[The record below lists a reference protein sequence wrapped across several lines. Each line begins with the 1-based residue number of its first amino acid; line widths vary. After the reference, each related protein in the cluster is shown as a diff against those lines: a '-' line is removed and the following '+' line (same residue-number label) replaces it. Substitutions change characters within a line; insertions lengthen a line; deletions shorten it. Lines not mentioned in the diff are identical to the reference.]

1 MKKITYSFL
10 SLLMLLLAMPA
21 SMLARTTVTF
31 DFAAN
36 PWGLPLSSSASGEAD
51 KGAITSPILQDGVT
65 LTTTDGTNK
74 TKMWVTNSAI
84 DLRVYKNGGSF
95 TFTAPEGKVIEK
107 IEFTA
112 TDFKSTP
119 EVGTCTSKTWVQPKE
134 QVNAVKFTATGT
146 NKISKAILTIA
157 DPGEGAEVVVLP
169 EIADFASLKAAEQDK
184 AVKLTVTNGK
194 VVYAGSKDLIVEDA
208 TGAIDF
214 YNWGLT
220 ATAGQVIN
228 GTVEAKYSE
237 FMGMPQA
244 AKTANTDIAALT
256 ITDGDAVAPVA
267 MEFAEAMK
275 AASYLKYVTLA
286 DFAIEEADG
295 KTYLVNGENKIQLYD
310 KFKVGYTLP
319 EAIKSISGIII
330 PFVANGSTDVIV
342 EIAPTSAEDIEDI
355 VAKPVLPEGDVT
367 AKYLVNPGFE
377 DCEAATGKVATAGS
391 AQGTDYEKVGWKLVS
406 SAAWSNSAAFA
417 YGSDASLNDAA
428 VPATDNAG
436 NTGKALGFTVG
447 WGGTNSYQSAA
458 EVVLPAGYYTLKAH
472 AYNGGAATQFASKL
486 GFATA
491 DKAYT
496 STKNSFALNEWVED
510 VVEFTLE
517 SETAG
522 HFTIGGAAVSGG
534 SGANGKVFFDN
545 ITLERQDFLSAASN
559 NLAKEIA
566 TAKEIANAGLAPTAD
581 LLAAI
586 ATAETAATKT
596 DYKEILAAI
605 EPLKA
610 AVAAYNDVNVHFVA
624 FADAKAKYATLN
636 TQYASEEKIA
646 AVNAIA
652 EKTPATADEADA
664 LKADYIKAVRSIVE
678 SNALAEGV
686 EGATNYTESIKNA
699 NAEALDGWTTALGE
713 INKGAIKVL
722 NNEPFTDA
730 EGNSTH
736 SYFDGGSWGDKAWD
750 VTFSQD
756 VTLPKGK
763 YLLTAT
769 SRASADLTSFA
780 LFAGEARAEMKHV
793 GASGELFDRGWNDCS
808 VEFEVAEDD
817 ATVNLGV
824 QGVAD
829 KQYQWMSFTRFR
841 LVKVG
846 EVAPSILEI
855 NNLADLRKI
864 KVEDEWAEVPVKLN
878 LHDAK
883 ITALHKSSDY
893 GMEMI
898 DFAIL
903 EDATGAI
910 AISALLNE
918 ATATGLLKDNFTV
931 GAVLNGSLY
940 ALYSWPNSLSV
951 LEGMTEKSDYTVT
964 PSTLEVPEAKL
975 GDILKYENDL
985 RVFELKDVT
994 IKNVG
999 NEEYPEYNL
1008 YQDGRAVM
1016 LSDAL
1021 QVFPMG
1027 QAVPEKLESVTG
1039 ILYGLAEELGQEV
1052 TDYMFVPTSYKSTPV
1067 VENIA
1072 GLSKIEGGEMEDPS
1086 VKLMLKNAKITYVQK
1101 MDEGID
1107 PRAAVSYAI
1116 LEDETGAVEISNII
1130 TKANANSW
1138 FTGELKEGVELNGYI
1153 NVNYSAWSTALVA
1166 NDETSKSELT
1176 ITPTT
1181 ITPTEAKI
1189 ADLQKAENHLRLFE
1203 LKDVDFAVE
1212 DGAPVIKQDDASII
1226 LADQFSVLPED
1237 MPETAK
1243 FESIEGVVFLDFES
1257 YVFCPI
1263 SYTLAEA
1270 KPIEVNSIAD
1280 LNKLGEEN
1288 EGATIKLKLTDAQI
1302 TVADAYMNSA
1312 IIEDKT
1318 GAFNA
1323 QYFFAE
1329 AVGMEMLKDEFKQG
1343 VVLNGYLYATYSYG
1357 SIEVCDLTAE
1367 SNITTTE
1374 APVVP
1379 AEADFAEV
1387 LKAENN
1393 FRLYEFKNITVNK
1406 NEADKFQLVK
1416 GDAKAEIADRTGSL
1430 EESMMATVESVV
1442 GYFRVKG
1449 DEAEFTLLSYKT
1461 ATPDGISALEIAAK
1475 NAAVYNMNGA
1485 KVRNAGESVKGLAKG
1500 IYVVGGKKIVVK

>member
-1 MKKITYSFL
+1 
-10 SLLMLLLAMPA
+10 MPA
-21 SMLARTTVTF
+21 GLLARTTVTF

-36 PWGLPLSSSASGEAD
+36 PWKLPLSEGSD
-51 KGAITSPILQDGVT
+51 KAGVVTKPITQDGVV
-65 LTTTDGTNK
+65 LTATDGSTPTQMFSGNF
-74 TKMWVTNSAI
+74 
-84 DLRVYKNGGSF
+84 RVYADGTI
-95 TFTAPEGKVIEK
+95 TFTAPEGKVVEK
-107 IEFTA
+107 IEFTGSPINLD
-112 TDFKSTP
+112 TK
-119 EVGTCTSKTWVQPKE
+119 VGTYNTTSRIWTQPTP
-134 QVNAVKFTATGT
+134 QVNAVTFSASGKAT
-146 NKISKAILTIA
+146 KISKAVLTIA
-157 DPGEGAEVVVLP
+157 DPGEEAEVVVLP
-169 EIADFASLKAAEQDK
+169 EIADFASLKAAEKDK

-214 YNWGLT
+214 YNWGIK

-228 GTVEAKYSE
+228 GTIEAKYSE

-244 AKTANTDIAALT
+244 AKTANTDVTALT

-275 AASYLKYVTLA
+275 AASYLKYVTLT
-286 DFAIEEADG
+286 DFTIEETGG
-295 KTYLVNGENKIQLYD
+295 KTYLVSGENKIQLYD

-355 VAKPVLPEGDVT
+355 VAKPALPEGDVT

-391 AQGTDYEKVGWKLVS
+391 AQGTDYEAVGWKLVS

-447 WGGTNSYQSAA
+447 WSGTNSYQSAA
-458 EVVLPAGYYTLKAH
+458 EVVLPVGYYTLKAH
-472 AYNGGAATQFASKL
+472 AYNGGTATQFASKL

-522 HFTIGGAAVSGG
+522 RFTIGGAAVSGG

-545 ITLERQDFLSAASN
+545 ITLERQDLFTAVNN
-559 NLAKEIA
+559 NLVKEIA
-566 TAKEIANAGLAPTAD
+566 AAKKIANAGLAPTAD

-586 ATAETAATKT
+586 ATAEAATTKT

-610 AVAAYNDVNVHFVA
+610 AVATYNDVNAHFVA
-624 FADAKAKYATLN
+624 FADAKAKYATID
-636 TQYASEEKIA
+636 TKYATEAKIA

-652 EKTPATADEADA
+652 AKTPATADEADA
-664 LKADYIKAVRSIVE
+664 LLADYIKAVRVLAE

-686 EGATNYTESIKNA
+686 EGATNYTESIKNV

-713 INKGAIKVL
+713 INKGKIEIK
-722 NNEPFTDA
+722 NGEPFTDA
-730 EGNSTH
+730 EANSTH
-736 SYFDGGSWGDKAWD
+736 TYFDGGSWGDKAWD

-769 SRASADLTSFA
+769 SRASVDLASFT
-780 LFAGEARAEMKHV
+780 LFAGEARADMQHV
-793 GASGELFDRGWNDCS
+793 GNAGELFDRGWNDCS

-846 EVAPSILEI
+846 EVAPSVI
-855 NNLADLRKI
+855 
-864 KVEDEWAEVPVKLN
+864 EV
-878 LHDAK
+878 D
-883 ITALHKSSDY
+883 
-893 GMEMI
+893 
-898 DFAIL
+898 
-903 EDATGAI
+903 
-910 AISALLNE
+910 
-918 ATATGLLKDNFTV
+918 
-931 GAVLNGSLY
+931 
-940 ALYSWPNSLSV
+940 
-951 LEGMTEKSDYTVT
+951 
-964 PSTLEVPEAKL
+964 
-975 GDILKYENDL
+975 
-985 RVFELKDVT
+985 
-994 IKNVG
+994 
-999 NEEYPEYNL
+999 
-1008 YQDGRAVM
+1008 
-1016 LSDAL
+1016 
-1021 QVFPMG
+1021 
-1027 QAVPEKLESVTG
+1027 
-1039 ILYGLAEELGQEV
+1039 
-1052 TDYMFVPTSYKSTPV
+1052 
-1067 VENIA
+1067 NIA
-1072 GLSKIEGGEMEDPS
+1072 GLSKVEGGEMEDPS
-1086 VKLMLKNAKITYVQK
+1086 VKLMLKNAKITYVQNE
-1101 MDEGID
+1101 EGDVD
-1107 PRAAVSYAI
+1107 PEYSVKYAL
-1116 LEDETGAVEISNII
+1116 LEDESGAVEISDLVA
-1130 TKANANSW
+1130 KAKLNNW
-1138 FTGELKEGVELNGYI
+1138 FEGELKEGVALNGYVLVDYSSFFPRLI
-1153 NVNYSAWSTALVA
+1153 VNAETA
-1166 NDETSKSELT
+1166 KSE
-1176 ITPTT
+1176 IT
-1181 ITPTEAKI
+1181 ITPTEITPTVVTI
-1189 ADLQKAENHLRLFE
+1189 ADVQKPENHLRMFE
-1203 LKDVDFAVE
+1203 LQNVELVKE
-1212 DGAPVIKQDDASII
+1212 DGSYAFKQDGNII
-1226 LADQFSVLPED
+1226 AAVDMFKNMLDEMPTNIESV
-1237 MPETAK
+1237 T
-1243 FESIEGVVFLDFES
+1243 GVLFLDLES
-1257 YVFCPI
+1257 YCFVPT
-1263 SYTLAEA
+1263 SYLDHPSPA
-1270 KPIEVNSIAD
+1270 PIEVNSIAE

-1302 TVADAYMNSA
+1302 TVADASMSSA

-1329 AVGMEMLKDEFKQG
+1329 AVGTEMLKDEFKQG
-1343 VVLNGYLYATYSYG
+1343 VVLNGYLYAKYSYG
-1357 SIEVCDLTAE
+1357 SIEVCENTAN
-1367 SNITTTE
+1367 SDITTTE
-1374 APVVP
+1374 APVV
-1379 AEADFAEV
+1379 ATEADFAEV

-1406 NEADKFQLVK
+1406 NVSDKFQLVK
-1416 GDAKAEIADRTGSL
+1416 GDAKAEIADRTHSL
-1430 EESMMATVESVV
+1430 DESMMANVESVV
-1442 GYFRVKG
+1442 GYFCIAG

-1461 ATPDGISALEIAAK
+1461 ATPDGISALEVAAK
-1475 NAAVYNMNGA
+1475 NAAVYNLNGA
-1485 KVRNAGESVKGLAKG
+1485 KVRNIGESVKGLAKG

>member
-1 MKKITYSFL
+1 
-10 SLLMLLLAMPA
+10 MPLGA
-21 SMLARTTVTF
+21 LARTTVTF
-31 DFAAN
+31 DFTAN
-36 PWGLPLSSSASGEAD
+36 PWNLPLSSSTSGEAD

-84 DLRVYKNGGSF
+84 DLRVYKSGGTF
-95 TFTAPEGKVIEK
+95 TFTAPANKVIEK
-107 IEFTA
+107 IEFAGTVAATA
-112 TDFKSTP
+112 DA
-119 EVGTCTSKTWVQPKE
+119 GTCEGSSKTWVWVQPKN
-134 QVNAVKFTATGT
+134 QVNAVKFTATAT
-146 NKISKAILTIA
+146 NKIEKAVLTIA
-157 DPGEGAEVVVLP
+157 DPGEEAEVVVLP
-169 EIADFASLKAAEQDK
+169 EIPDFASLKAAEQDK

-220 ATAGQVIN
+220 ATAGLVIN

-244 AKTANTDIAALT
+244 AKTANTDVAALT

-275 AASYLKYVTLA
+275 AASYLKYVTLT
-286 DFAIEEADG
+286 DFTIEEAGG
-295 KTYLVNGENKIQLYD
+295 KTYLVSGENKIQLYD

-391 AQGTDYEKVGWKLVS
+391 AQGTDYEAVGWKLVS

-436 NTGKALGFTVG
+436 NTGKALGITVG

-472 AYNGGAATQFASKL
+472 AYNGGTATQFTSKL

-522 HFTIGGAAVSGG
+522 HFTIGGTAVNSG
-534 SGANGKVFFDN
+534 SGSNGKVFFDN
-545 ITLERQDFLSAASN
+545 ITLERQDLLAAANN

-566 TAKEIANAGLAPTAD
+566 AAKEIANAGLASTAD

-586 ATAETAATKT
+586 ATAEAAATKT
-596 DYKEILAAI
+596 DYKEIFAAI

-610 AVAAYNDVNVHFVA
+610 AVAAYNDVNAHFVA
-624 FADAKAKYATLN
+624 FADAKAKYATLD
-636 TQYASEEKIA
+636 TKYATEAKIA

-652 EKTPATADEADA
+652 AKTPATADEADA
-664 LKADYIKAVRSIVE
+664 LKADYIKAVRVLAE

-699 NAEALDGWTTALGE
+699 NAEALEGWTTALGE
-713 INKGAIKVL
+713 INKGKIEIK
-722 NNEPFTDA
+722 NGEPFTDA
-730 EGNSTH
+730 EANSTH
-736 SYFDGGSWGDKAWD
+736 TYFDGGSWGDKAWD

-769 SRASADLTSFA
+769 SRASVDLASFT
-780 LFAGEARAEMKHV
+780 LFAGEARADMLHV
-793 GASGELFDRGWNDCS
+793 GNAGELFDRGWNDCS
-808 VEFEVAEDD
+808 VEFEVTEDD
-817 ATVNLGV
+817 AKVNLGV

-846 EVAPSILEI
+846 EVAPSVI
-855 NNLADLRKI
+855 
-864 KVEDEWAEVPVKLN
+864 EV
-878 LHDAK
+878 D
-883 ITALHKSSDY
+883 
-893 GMEMI
+893 
-898 DFAIL
+898 
-903 EDATGAI
+903 
-910 AISALLNE
+910 
-918 ATATGLLKDNFTV
+918 
-931 GAVLNGSLY
+931 
-940 ALYSWPNSLSV
+940 
-951 LEGMTEKSDYTVT
+951 
-964 PSTLEVPEAKL
+964 
-975 GDILKYENDL
+975 
-985 RVFELKDVT
+985 
-994 IKNVG
+994 
-999 NEEYPEYNL
+999 
-1008 YQDGRAVM
+1008 
-1016 LSDAL
+1016 
-1021 QVFPMG
+1021 
-1027 QAVPEKLESVTG
+1027 
-1039 ILYGLAEELGQEV
+1039 
-1052 TDYMFVPTSYKSTPV
+1052 
-1067 VENIA
+1067 NIA
-1072 GLSKIEGGEMEDPS
+1072 GLSKVEGGEMEDPS
-1086 VKLMLKNAKITYVQK
+1086 IKLMLKNAKITYVGK
-1101 MDEGID
+1101 EEGGID
-1107 PRAAVSYAI
+1107 PRSSVSFAF

-1130 TKANANSW
+1130 NTAEAKNL
-1138 FTGELKEGVELNGYI
+1138 FEGGLKEGVELNGYI
-1153 NVNYSAWSTALVA
+1153 NVNYNSMAFALVA
-1166 NDETSKSELT
+1166 NDETPNSEFT

-1181 ITPTEAKI
+1181 VVPTPATI
-1189 ADLQKAENHLRLFE
+1189 ADVQKTENNMRYYE
-1203 LKDVDFAVE
+1203 LKDVDFAIVDE
-1212 DGAPVIKQDDASII
+1212 APVFKQGEASIPVVD
-1226 LADQFSVLPED
+1226 LFEVLPEE
-1237 MPETAK
+1237 MPEK
-1243 FESIEGVVFLDFES
+1243 FESVNGILFLDFES
-1257 YVFCPI
+1257 FSFIPV
-1263 SYTLAEA
+1263 SYTAAEA
-1270 KPIEVNSIAD
+1270 KPIEVNSIAE

-1302 TVADAYMNSA
+1302 TVADASMSSA

-1343 VVLNGYLYATYSYG
+1343 AVLNGYLYATCSCG

-1367 SNITTTE
+1367 SEIAVTE

-1379 AEADFAEV
+1379 TEADFAEV

-1393 FRLYEFKNITVNK
+1393 YRLYEFKGITVNK
-1406 NEADKFQLVK
+1406 NKDDHFQLVK
-1416 GDAKAEIADRTGSL
+1416 GDAKAEIADRTRSL

-1442 GYFRVKG
+1442 GYFRVVG
-1449 DEAEFTLLSYKT
+1449 DEAEFTLISYKT
-1461 ATPDGISALEIAAK
+1461 ATPNGISALEVAAK
-1475 NAAVYNMNGA
+1475 NAAVYNLNGA
-1485 KVRNAGESVKGLAKG
+1485 KVRNIGESVKGLAKG

>member
-1 MKKITYSFL
+1 MKKFTYSFL
-10 SLLMLLLAMPA
+10 SILMLLLAMPA
-21 SMLARTTVTF
+21 GLLARTTVTF

-36 PWGLPLSSSASGEAD
+36 PWKLPLSEGSD
-51 KGAITSPILQDGVT
+51 KAGVVTKPITQDGVV
-65 LTTTDGTNK
+65 LTATDGSTPTQMFSGNF
-74 TKMWVTNSAI
+74 
-84 DLRVYKNGGSF
+84 RVYADGTI
-95 TFTAPEGKVIEK
+95 TFTAPEGKVVEK
-107 IEFTA
+107 IEFTGSPINLD
-112 TDFKSTP
+112 TK
-119 EVGTCTSKTWVQPKE
+119 VGTYNTTSKIWTQPTP
-134 QVNAVKFTATGT
+134 QVNAVTFSASGKAT
-146 NKISKAILTIA
+146 KISKAVLTIA
-157 DPGEGAEVVVLP
+157 DPGEEAEVVVLP
-169 EIADFASLKAAEQDK
+169 EITDFASLKASEQDK

-220 ATAGQVIN
+220 ATVGQVIN

-275 AASYLKYVTLA
+275 AASYLKYVTLT
-286 DFAIEEADG
+286 DFTIEETGG
-295 KTYLVNGENKIQLYD
+295 KTYLVSGENKIQLYD

-330 PFVANGSTDVIV
+330 PFVVKGSTDVIV

-377 DCEAATGKVATAGS
+377 DCEAATGKVATADK
-391 AQGTDYEKVGWKLVS
+391 AQGTDYEAVGWKLAS
-406 SAAWSNSAAFA
+406 SSKWSNSAAFA

-458 EVVLPAGYYTLKAH
+458 EVVLPAGYYIMKAH
-472 AYNGGAATQFASKL
+472 AYNGGTATQFASRL
-486 GFATA
+486 GFTTA
-491 DKAYT
+491 DKAYR

-545 ITLERQDFLSAASN
+545 ITLERQDLFTAVNN

-566 TAKEIANAGLAPTAD
+566 AAKEIANAGLAPTAD

-586 ATAETAATKT
+586 ATAEAATTKT

-610 AVAAYNDVNVHFVA
+610 AVATYNDVNAHFVA
-624 FADAKAKYATLN
+624 FADAKAKYATID
-636 TQYASEEKIA
+636 TKYASDEKIA

-664 LKADYIKAVRSIVE
+664 LKADYIKAVRSLVE

-699 NAEALDGWTTALGE
+699 NAEALDGWTIALGE

-736 SYFDGGSWGDKAWD
+736 SYFDGGSWNDNAWD

-769 SRASADLTSFA
+769 SRASVDITSFA
-780 LFAGEARAEMKHV
+780 LFAGEARAEMMHV
-793 GASGELFDRGWNDCS
+793 GASGELFDRGWNDNS
-808 VEFEVAEDD
+808 VEFEVTEDD
-817 ATVNLGV
+817 AVVNLGV
-824 QGVAD
+824 QGVTD
-829 KQYQWMSFTRFR
+829 KQHQWMSFTRFR
-841 LVKVG
+841 LVKIG
-846 EVAPSILEI
+846 EVTPAAPEI
-855 NNLADLRKI
+855 
-864 KVEDEWAEVPVKLN
+864 
-878 LHDAK
+878 
-883 ITALHKSSDY
+883 
-893 GMEMI
+893 
-898 DFAIL
+898 
-903 EDATGAI
+903 
-910 AISALLNE
+910 
-918 ATATGLLKDNFTV
+918 
-931 GAVLNGSLY
+931 
-940 ALYSWPNSLSV
+940 
-951 LEGMTEKSDYTVT
+951 
-964 PSTLEVPEAKL
+964 
-975 GDILKYENDL
+975 
-985 RVFELKDVT
+985 
-994 IKNVG
+994 
-999 NEEYPEYNL
+999 
-1008 YQDGRAVM
+1008 
-1016 LSDAL
+1016 
-1021 QVFPMG
+1021 
-1027 QAVPEKLESVTG
+1027 
-1039 ILYGLAEELGQEV
+1039 
-1052 TDYMFVPTSYKSTPV
+1052 PV

-1072 GLSKIEGGEMEDPS
+1072 ALSKIEGGEMENPS
-1086 VKLMLKNAKITYVQK
+1086 VKLMLKNAKITYVQNT
-1101 MDEGID
+1101 EGD
-1107 PRAAVSYAI
+1107 VNPEYSVMYAL
-1116 LEDETGAVEISNII
+1116 LEDETGAVEISDLVA
-1130 TKANANSW
+1130 KAKLNNW
-1138 FTGELKEGVELNGYI
+1138 FNGELKEGVALNGYVI
-1153 NVNYSAWSTALVA
+1153 VDYSSFFPRLVVNAETA
-1166 NDETSKSELT
+1166 KSEV
-1176 ITPTT
+1176 T
-1181 ITPTEAKI
+1181 ITPTEITPTVVTI
-1189 ADLQKAENHLRLFE
+1189 ADAQKPENHLRMFE
-1203 LKDVDFAVE
+1203 LQNVE
-1212 DGAPVIKQDDASII
+1212 LVKEGEEYAFKQDGNII
-1226 LADQFSVLPED
+1226 AAVDMFKNMLDEMPTNIESV
-1237 MPETAK
+1237 T
-1243 FESIEGVVFLDFES
+1243 GVLFLDMETYCF
-1257 YVFCPI
+1257 VPI
-1263 SYTLAEA
+1263 SYEA
-1270 KPIEVNSIAD
+1270 APAAPIEVNSIAE
-1280 LNKLGEEN
+1280 LNKLGKEN
-1288 EGATIKLKLTDAQI
+1288 EGATIKLKLTNAQI
-1302 TVADAYMNSA
+1302 TVADASMSSA
-1312 IIEDKT
+1312 IIEDET

-1329 AVGMEMLKDEFKQG
+1329 AMGMEILTGDFKQG
-1343 VVLNGYLYATYSYG
+1343 SVLNGDLYCLFSYPG
-1357 SIEVCDLTAE
+1357 TIEVSEENTAK
-1367 SNITTTE
+1367 SQITITE

-1379 AEADFAEV
+1379 TEADFAEV

-1393 FRLYEFKNITVNK
+1393 YRLYEFKGITVNK
-1406 NEADKFQLVK
+1406 NEGDHFQLVK
-1416 GDAKAEIADRTGSL
+1416 GDAKAEIADRTRSL

-1449 DEAEFTLLSYKT
+1449 DEAEFTLISYKT
-1461 ATPDGISALEIAAK
+1461 ATPDGISSIEVAAK
-1475 NAAVYNMNGA
+1475 NAAVYNLNGA
-1485 KVRNAGESVKGLAKG
+1485 KVLGAGESVNGLAKG

>member
-1 MKKITYSFL
+1 MKKFTYSFL
-10 SLLMLLLAMPA
+10 SILMLLLAMPLGA
-21 SMLARTTVTF
+21 LARTTVTF
-31 DFAAN
+31 DFTAN
-36 PWGLPLSSSASGEAD
+36 PWNLPLSSSKTGEVD

-65 LTTTDGTNK
+65 LTTTDGSNK

-84 DLRVYKNGGSF
+84 DLRVYKSGGTF
-95 TFTAPEGKVIEK
+95 TFTAPANKVIEK
-107 IEFTA
+107 IEFAGTVAATA
-112 TDFKSTP
+112 DA
-119 EVGTCTSKTWVQPKE
+119 GTCEGSSKTWVWVQPKN
-134 QVNAVKFTATGT
+134 QVNAVKFTATAT
-146 NKISKAILTIA
+146 NKIEKAVLTIA
-157 DPGEGAEVVVLP
+157 DPGEEAEVVVLP
-169 EIADFASLKAAEQDK
+169 EITDFASLKAAEKDK

-214 YNWGLT
+214 YNWGIK

-228 GTVEAKYSE
+228 GTIEAKYSE

-244 AKTANTDIAALT
+244 AKTANTDVTALT

-275 AASYLKYVTLA
+275 AASYLKYVTLT
-286 DFAIEEADG
+286 DFTIEETGG
-295 KTYLVNGENKIQLYD
+295 KTYLVSGENKIQLYD

-355 VAKPVLPEGDVT
+355 VAKPALPEGDVT

-391 AQGTDYEKVGWKLVS
+391 AQGTDYEAVGWKLVS

-447 WGGTNSYQSAA
+447 WSGTNSYQSAA
-458 EVVLPAGYYTLKAH
+458 EVVLPVGYYTLKAH
-472 AYNGGAATQFASKL
+472 AYNGGTATQFASKL

-522 HFTIGGAAVSGG
+522 RFTIGGAAVSGG

-545 ITLERQDFLSAASN
+545 ITLERQDLFTAVNN

-566 TAKEIANAGLAPTAD
+566 AAKEIANAGLAPTAD

-586 ATAETAATKT
+586 ATAEAATTKT

-610 AVAAYNDVNVHFVA
+610 AVATYNDVNAHFVA
-624 FADAKAKYATLN
+624 FADAKAKYATID
-636 TQYASEEKIA
+636 TKYASDEKIA

-664 LKADYIKAVRSIVE
+664 LKADYIKAVRSLVE

-686 EGATNYTESIKNA
+686 EGATNYTESIKSA
-699 NAEALDGWTTALGE
+699 NAEALDGWTIALGE
-713 INKGAIKVL
+713 INKGAINIKTA
-722 NNEPFTDA
+722 EPFIDA

-736 SYFDGGSWGDKAWD
+736 SYFDGGSWGDNAWD

-769 SRASADLTSFA
+769 SRASVDITSFA

-793 GASGELFDRGWNDCS
+793 GASGELFDRGWNDNS
-808 VEFEVAEDD
+808 VEFEVTEDD
-817 ATVNLGV
+817 AVVNLGV
-824 QGVAD
+824 QGVTD
-829 KQYQWMSFTRFR
+829 KQHQWMSFTRFR

-846 EVAPSILEI
+846 EVAPVYTEVNSIAE
-855 NNLADLRKI
+855 LRAI
-864 KVEDEWAEVPVKLN
+864 KVTSEWDEVPVKLN

-910 AISALLNE
+910 DISSLMME
-918 ATATGLLKDNFTV
+918 ATAEGLLEGDFAE
-931 GAVLNGSLY
+931 GSVLNGTLY
-940 ALYSWPNSLSV
+940 ATYNWPNTLWAS
-951 LEGMTEKSDYTVT
+951 EDTEKSQITLTTSTVVPT
-964 PSTLEVPEAKL
+964 EATLAEVIKP
-975 GDILKYENDL
+975 ENDL
-985 RVFELKDVT
+985 RLFKLQDVT

-999 NEEYPEYNL
+999 TEEAPDFDICQGEASIEL
-1008 YQDGRAVM
+1008 RDAFAKWKSDGSNM
-1016 LSDAL
+1016 
-1021 QVFPMG
+1021 
-1027 QAVPEKLESVTG
+1027 PEKLQSVTG
-1039 ILYGLAEELGQEV
+1039 ILYAGYESLDQE
-1052 TDYMFVPTSYKSTPV
+1052 TPNYFFTPLSY
-1067 VENIA
+1067 E
-1072 GLSKIEGGEMEDPS
+1072 
-1086 VKLMLKNAKITYVQK
+1086 
-1101 MDEGID
+1101 
-1107 PRAAVSYAI
+1107 AA
-1116 LEDETGAVEISNII
+1116 
-1130 TKANANSW
+1130 
-1138 FTGELKEGVELNGYI
+1138 
-1153 NVNYSAWSTALVA
+1153 SAA
-1166 NDETSKSELT
+1166 
-1176 ITPTT
+1176 
-1181 ITPTEAKI
+1181 
-1189 ADLQKAENHLRLFE
+1189 
-1203 LKDVDFAVE
+1203 
-1212 DGAPVIKQDDASII
+1212 
-1226 LADQFSVLPED
+1226 
-1237 MPETAK
+1237 
-1243 FESIEGVVFLDFES
+1243 
-1257 YVFCPI
+1257 
-1263 SYTLAEA
+1263 
-1270 KPIEVNSIAD
+1270 PIEVNSIAE

-1302 TVADAYMNSA
+1302 TVADASMSSA

-1329 AVGMEMLKDEFKQG
+1329 AVGTEMLKDEFKQG
-1343 VVLNGYLYATYSYG
+1343 VVLNGYLYAKYSYG
-1357 SIEVCDLTAE
+1357 SIEVCENTAN
-1367 SNITTTE
+1367 SDITTTE

-1379 AEADFAEV
+1379 TEADFAEV

-1393 FRLYEFKNITVNK
+1393 YRLYEFKGITVNK
-1406 NEADKFQLVK
+1406 NEDDKFQLVK
-1416 GDAKAEIADRTGSL
+1416 GDAKAEIADGTRSL

-1449 DEAEFTLLSYKT
+1449 DEAEFTLISYKT
-1461 ATPDGISALEIAAK
+1461 ATPDGISSIEVAAK
-1475 NAAVYNMNGA
+1475 NAAVYNLNGA
-1485 KVRNAGESVKGLAKG
+1485 KVLGAGESVKGLAKG

>member
-1 MKKITYSFL
+1 MKKFTYSFL
-10 SLLMLLLAMPA
+10 SILMLLLAMPA
-21 SMLARTTVTF
+21 GLLARTTVTF

-36 PWGLPLSSSASGEAD
+36 PWKLPLSEGSD
-51 KGAITSPILQDGVT
+51 KAGVVTKPITQDGVV
-65 LTTTDGTNK
+65 LTATDGSTPTQMFSGNF
-74 TKMWVTNSAI
+74 
-84 DLRVYKNGGSF
+84 RVYADGTI
-95 TFTAPEGKVIEK
+95 TFTAPEGKVVEK
-107 IEFTA
+107 IEFTGSPINLD
-112 TDFKSTP
+112 TK
-119 EVGTCTSKTWVQPKE
+119 VGTYNTTSRIWTQPTP
-134 QVNAVKFTATGT
+134 QVNAVTFSASGKAT
-146 NKISKAILTIA
+146 KISKAVLTIA
-157 DPGEGAEVVVLP
+157 DPGEEAEVVVLP

-214 YNWGLT
+214 YNWGIK

-228 GTVEAKYSE
+228 GTVEAKYAE
-237 FMGMPQA
+237 FFGMPQA

-256 ITDGDAVAPVA
+256 ITDGEAVAPVA

-275 AASYLKYVTLA
+275 ATSYLKYVTLT
-286 DFAIEEADG
+286 DFTIEETGG
-295 KTYLVNGENKIQLYD
+295 KTYLVSGENKIQLYD

-330 PFVANGSTDVIV
+330 PFVVKGSTDVIV

-377 DCEAATGKVATAGS
+377 DCEAATGKVATADK
-391 AQGTDYEKVGWKLVS
+391 AQGTDYEAVGWKLAS
-406 SAAWSNSAAFA
+406 SSKWSNSAAFA

-458 EVVLPAGYYTLKAH
+458 EVVLPAGYYIMKAH
-472 AYNGGAATQFASKL
+472 AYNGGTATQFASKL
-486 GFATA
+486 GFTTA

-517 SETAG
+517 SERAG

-545 ITLERQDFLSAASN
+545 ITLERQDLFTAASN

-566 TAKEIANAGLAPTAD
+566 AAKEIANAGLAPTAD

-586 ATAETAATKT
+586 ATAEAATTKT

-610 AVAAYNDVNVHFVA
+610 AVATYNDVNAHFVA
-624 FADAKAKYATLN
+624 FADAKAKYATID
-636 TQYASEEKIA
+636 TKYASDEKIA

-664 LKADYIKAVRSIVE
+664 LKADYIKAVRSLVE
-678 SNALAEGV
+678 SKALAEGV

-736 SYFDGGSWGDKAWD
+736 SYFDGGSWNDNAWD

-769 SRASADLTSFA
+769 SRASVDITSFA

-793 GASGELFDRGWNDCS
+793 GASGELFDRGWNDNS
-808 VEFEVAEDD
+808 VEFEVTEDD
-817 ATVNLGV
+817 AVVNLGV
-824 QGVAD
+824 QGVTD
-829 KQYQWMSFTRFR
+829 KQHQWMSFTRFR

-846 EVAPSILEI
+846 EVAPVAPEI
-855 NNLADLRKI
+855 
-864 KVEDEWAEVPVKLN
+864 
-878 LHDAK
+878 
-883 ITALHKSSDY
+883 
-893 GMEMI
+893 
-898 DFAIL
+898 
-903 EDATGAI
+903 
-910 AISALLNE
+910 
-918 ATATGLLKDNFTV
+918 
-931 GAVLNGSLY
+931 
-940 ALYSWPNSLSV
+940 
-951 LEGMTEKSDYTVT
+951 
-964 PSTLEVPEAKL
+964 
-975 GDILKYENDL
+975 
-985 RVFELKDVT
+985 
-994 IKNVG
+994 
-999 NEEYPEYNL
+999 
-1008 YQDGRAVM
+1008 
-1016 LSDAL
+1016 
-1021 QVFPMG
+1021 
-1027 QAVPEKLESVTG
+1027 
-1039 ILYGLAEELGQEV
+1039 
-1052 TDYMFVPTSYKSTPV
+1052 PV

-1072 GLSKIEGGEMEDPS
+1072 ALSKIEGGEMENPS
-1086 VKLMLKNAKITYVQK
+1086 VKLMLKNAKITYVQS

-1107 PRAAVSYAI
+1107 PRANVQFAF

-1130 TKANANSW
+1130 NTAAAKNL
-1138 FTGELKEGVELNGYI
+1138 FPGELKEGVELNGYI
-1153 NVNYSAWSTALVA
+1153 YVDYSSYSFALVA
-1166 NDETSKSELT
+1166 NAETANSKFT
-1176 ITPTT
+1176 NTPTT
-1181 ITPTEAKI
+1181 IVPTPATI
-1189 ADLQKAENHLRLFE
+1189 ADLQKPENNYRLFE
-1203 LKDVDFAVE
+1203 LKDVDVDFI
-1212 DGAPVIKQDDASII
+1212 DGAPVFKQNDDII
-1226 LADQFSVLPED
+1226 MTYDMLRTLPEEL
-1237 MPETAK
+1237 PTK
-1243 FESIEGVVFLDFES
+1243 FESLVGVVVCEMEQYTFE
-1257 YVFCPI
+1257 PI
-1263 SYTLAEA
+1263 SYTAAEV
-1270 KPIEVNSIAD
+1270 KPIEVNSIAE

-1302 TVADAYMNSA
+1302 TVADASMSSA

-1329 AVGMEMLKDEFKQG
+1329 AVGTEMLKDEFKQG
-1343 VVLNGYLYATYSYG
+1343 AVLNGYLYAKYSYG

-1367 SNITTTE
+1367 SAITTTE

-1379 AEADFAEV
+1379 TEADFAEV

-1406 NEADKFQLVK
+1406 NESDKFQLVK
-1416 GDAKAEIADRTGSL
+1416 GDAKAEIADGTHSL
-1430 EESMMATVESVV
+1430 DESMMANVESVV
-1442 GYFRVKG
+1442 GYFRIAG
-1449 DEAEFTLLSYKT
+1449 DDAEFTLLSYKT
-1461 ATPDGISALEIAAK
+1461 ATPDGISALEVAAK
-1475 NAAVYNMNGA
+1475 NAAVYNLNGA
-1485 KVRNAGESVKGLAKG
+1485 KVLGAGESVKGLAKG

>member
-31 DFAAN
+31 DFVAN
-36 PWGLPLSSSASGEAD
+36 PWNLPLSSSTSGEAD

-84 DLRVYKNGGSF
+84 DLRVYKSGGTF
-95 TFTAPEGKVIEK
+95 TFTAPTNKVIEK
-107 IEFTA
+107 IEFAGTVAATA
-112 TDFKSTP
+112 DA
-119 EVGTCTSKTWVQPKE
+119 GTCEGSSKTWVWVQPKN
-134 QVNAVKFTATGT
+134 QVNAVKFTATAT
-146 NKISKAILTIA
+146 NKIEKAVLTIA
-157 DPGEGAEVVVLP
+157 DPGEEAEVVVLP
-169 EIADFASLKAAEQDK
+169 EITDFASLKASEQDK

-256 ITDGDAVAPVA
+256 ITDGEAVAPVA

-275 AASYLKYVTLA
+275 AASYLKYVTLT
-286 DFAIEEADG
+286 DFTIEETGG
-295 KTYLVNGENKIQLYD
+295 KTYLVSGENKIQLYD

-330 PFVANGSTDVIV
+330 PFVVKGSTDVIV

-377 DCEAATGKVATAGS
+377 DCEAATGKVATADK
-391 AQGTDYEKVGWKLVS
+391 AQGTDYEAVGWKLAS
-406 SAAWSNSAAFA
+406 SSKWSNSAAFA

-447 WGGTNSYQSAA
+447 WSGTNSYQSAA
-458 EVVLPAGYYTLKAH
+458 EVVLPVGYYTLKAH
-472 AYNGGAATQFASKL
+472 AYNGGTATQFASKL

-545 ITLERQDFLSAASN
+545 ITLERQDLFTAVNN

-566 TAKEIANAGLAPTAD
+566 AAKEIANAGLAPTAD

-586 ATAETAATKT
+586 ATAEAATTKT

-610 AVAAYNDVNVHFVA
+610 AVAAYNDVNAHFVA
-624 FADAKAKYATLN
+624 FADAKAKYATID
-636 TQYASEEKIA
+636 TKYASDEKIA

-664 LKADYIKAVRSIVE
+664 LKADYIKAVRSLVE

-699 NAEALDGWTTALGE
+699 NAEALDGWTIALGE

-730 EGNSTH
+730 EANSTH
-736 SYFDGGSWGDKAWD
+736 SYFDGGSWGDNAWD

-769 SRASADLTSFA
+769 SRASVDITSFA

-793 GASGELFDRGWNDCS
+793 GASGELFDRGWNDNS
-808 VEFEVAEDD
+808 VEFEVTEDD
-817 ATVNLGV
+817 AVVNLGV
-824 QGVAD
+824 QGVTD
-829 KQYQWMSFTRFR
+829 KQHQWMSFTRFR

-846 EVAPSILEI
+846 EVAPAYTEVNSIAELRAI
-855 NNLADLRKI
+855 KFADEL
-864 KVEDEWAEVPVKLN
+864 DEVPVKLN

-893 GMEMI
+893 DMEMI

-910 AISALLNE
+910 DISSLMME
-918 ATATGLLKDNFTV
+918 ATAEGTLEGDFAE
-931 GAVLNGSLY
+931 GSVLNGTLY
-940 ALYSWPNSLSV
+940 ATLNWPNSLWAS
-951 LEGMTEKSDYTVT
+951 EDTEKSQITLT
-964 PSTLEVPEAKL
+964 PSTVVPTEATLAEVIKP
-975 GDILKYENDL
+975 ENDL
-985 RVFELKDVT
+985 RLFKLQDVT

-999 NEEYPEYNL
+999 TEEAPDFDICQGEASIEL
-1008 YQDGRAVM
+1008 RDAFAKWKSDG
-1016 LSDAL
+1016 SD
-1021 QVFPMG
+1021 M
-1027 QAVPEKLESVTG
+1027 PEKLQSVTG
-1039 ILYGLAEELGQEV
+1039 ILYAGYESLDQE
-1052 TDYMFVPTSYKSTPV
+1052 TPNYFFTPLSY
-1067 VENIA
+1067 E
-1072 GLSKIEGGEMEDPS
+1072 
-1086 VKLMLKNAKITYVQK
+1086 
-1101 MDEGID
+1101 
-1107 PRAAVSYAI
+1107 AA
-1116 LEDETGAVEISNII
+1116 
-1130 TKANANSW
+1130 
-1138 FTGELKEGVELNGYI
+1138 
-1153 NVNYSAWSTALVA
+1153 SAA
-1166 NDETSKSELT
+1166 
-1176 ITPTT
+1176 
-1181 ITPTEAKI
+1181 
-1189 ADLQKAENHLRLFE
+1189 
-1203 LKDVDFAVE
+1203 
-1212 DGAPVIKQDDASII
+1212 
-1226 LADQFSVLPED
+1226 
-1237 MPETAK
+1237 
-1243 FESIEGVVFLDFES
+1243 
-1257 YVFCPI
+1257 
-1263 SYTLAEA
+1263 
-1270 KPIEVNSIAD
+1270 PIEVNSIAE

-1302 TVADAYMNSA
+1302 TVADASMSSA

-1329 AVGMEMLKDEFKQG
+1329 AVGTEMLKDEFKQG
-1343 VVLNGYLYATYSYG
+1343 VVLNGYLYAKYSYG
-1357 SIEVCDLTAE
+1357 SIEVCENTAN
-1367 SNITTTE
+1367 SDITTTE

-1379 AEADFAEV
+1379 TEADFAEV

-1393 FRLYEFKNITVNK
+1393 YRLYEFKGITVNK
-1406 NEADKFQLVK
+1406 NEDDKFQLVK
-1416 GDAKAEIADRTGSL
+1416 GDAKAEIADRTHSL
-1430 EESMMATVESVV
+1430 DESMMANVESVV
-1442 GYFRVKG
+1442 GYFRIAG

-1461 ATPDGISALEIAAK
+1461 ATPDGISALEVAAK
-1475 NAAVYNMNGA
+1475 NAAVYNLNGA
-1485 KVRNAGESVKGLAKG
+1485 KVLGAGESVKGLAKG

>member
-1 MKKITYSFL
+1 
-10 SLLMLLLAMPA
+10 MLLLAMPLGA
-21 SMLARTTVTF
+21 LARTTVTF

-36 PWGLPLSSSASGEAD
+36 PWGLPTSSGTDAKNGI
-51 KGAITSPILQDGVT
+51 ITSPILQDGVT
-65 LTTTDGTNK
+65 LTTTDGGGSNQETKLWLKGK
-74 TKMWVTNSAI
+74 TIEFRA
-84 DLRVYKNGGSF
+84 YNGGSF

-107 IEFTA
+107 IEFT
-112 TDFKSTP
+112 TSDFNSTP
-119 EVGTCTSKTWVQPKE
+119 EVGTYSSTTWTQPKE
-134 QVNAVKFTATGT
+134 QVNAVKFKATGKT
-146 NKISKAILTIA
+146 FISKAILTIA
-157 DPGEGAEVVVLP
+157 DPGEAEEVVVLP
-169 EIADFASLKAAEQDK
+169 EVSDFASLKATEKGK

-194 VVYAGSKDLIVEDA
+194 VVYAGSRDLIVEDA

-228 GTVEAKYSE
+228 GVVEAKYSE

-275 AASYLKYVTLA
+275 AASYLKYVTLT
-286 DFAIEEADG
+286 DFTIEEAGG
-295 KTYLVNGENKIQLYD
+295 KTYLVSGENKIQLYD

-377 DCEAATGKVATAGS
+377 TCEAATGKVGTAGS
-391 AQGTDYEKVGWKLVS
+391 AQGTDYEAVGWKLVS

-436 NTGKALGFTVG
+436 NTGKALGITVG

-472 AYNGGAATQFASKL
+472 AYNGGTATQFASKL

-522 HFTIGGAAVSGG
+522 HFTIGGTAVNSG
-534 SGANGKVFFDN
+534 SGSNGKVFFDN
-545 ITLERQDFLSAASN
+545 ITLERQDLLAAANN

-566 TAKEIANAGLAPTAD
+566 AAKEIANAGLASTAD

-586 ATAETAATKT
+586 ATAEAAATKT
-596 DYKEILAAI
+596 DYKEIFAAI

-610 AVAAYNDVNVHFVA
+610 AVAAYNDVNAHFVA
-624 FADAKAKYATLN
+624 FADAKAKYATLD
-636 TQYASEEKIA
+636 TKYATEAKIA

-652 EKTPATADEADA
+652 AKTPATADEADA
-664 LKADYIKAVRSIVE
+664 LLADYIKAVRVLAE

-699 NAEALDGWTTALGE
+699 NAEALDGWTTSLGE
-713 INKGAIKVL
+713 INKGKIEIK
-722 NNEPFTDA
+722 NGEPFTDA
-730 EGNSTH
+730 EANSTH
-736 SYFDGGSWGDKAWD
+736 TYFDGGSWGDKAWD

-769 SRASADLTSFA
+769 SRASVDLASFT
-780 LFAGEARAEMKHV
+780 LFAGEARADMQHV
-793 GASGELFDRGWNDCS
+793 GNAGELFDRGWNDCS

-846 EVAPSILEI
+846 EVAPSVI
-855 NNLADLRKI
+855 
-864 KVEDEWAEVPVKLN
+864 EV
-878 LHDAK
+878 D
-883 ITALHKSSDY
+883 
-893 GMEMI
+893 
-898 DFAIL
+898 
-903 EDATGAI
+903 
-910 AISALLNE
+910 
-918 ATATGLLKDNFTV
+918 
-931 GAVLNGSLY
+931 
-940 ALYSWPNSLSV
+940 
-951 LEGMTEKSDYTVT
+951 
-964 PSTLEVPEAKL
+964 
-975 GDILKYENDL
+975 
-985 RVFELKDVT
+985 
-994 IKNVG
+994 
-999 NEEYPEYNL
+999 
-1008 YQDGRAVM
+1008 
-1016 LSDAL
+1016 
-1021 QVFPMG
+1021 
-1027 QAVPEKLESVTG
+1027 
-1039 ILYGLAEELGQEV
+1039 
-1052 TDYMFVPTSYKSTPV
+1052 
-1067 VENIA
+1067 NIA
-1072 GLSKIEGGEMEDPS
+1072 ALSQVEGGEMEDPS
-1086 VKLMLKNAKITYVQK
+1086 VKLMLKNAKITYVGK
-1101 MDEGID
+1101 EEGGID
-1107 PRAAVSYAI
+1107 PRSSVSFAF

-1130 TKANANSW
+1130 NTAEAKNL
-1138 FTGELKEGVELNGYI
+1138 FEGGLKEGVELNGYI
-1153 NVNYSAWSTALVA
+1153 NVNYNSMAFALVA
-1166 NDETSKSELT
+1166 NDETPNSEFT

-1181 ITPTEAKI
+1181 VVPTPATI
-1189 ADLQKAENHLRLFE
+1189 ADVQKTENNMRYYE
-1203 LKDVDFAVE
+1203 LKDVDFAIVDE
-1212 DGAPVIKQDDASII
+1212 VPVFKQGEASIPVVD
-1226 LADQFSVLPED
+1226 LFEVLPEE
-1237 MPETAK
+1237 MPEK
-1243 FESIEGVVFLDFES
+1243 FESVNGILFLDFES
-1257 YVFCPI
+1257 FSFIPV
-1263 SYTLAEA
+1263 SYTAAEA
-1270 KPIEVNSIAD
+1270 KPIEVNSIAE

-1288 EGATIKLKLTDAQI
+1288 KGATIKLKLTDAQI
-1302 TVADAYMNSA
+1302 TVADASMSSA

-1343 VVLNGYLYATYSYG
+1343 TVLNGYLYATYSYG
-1357 SIEVCDLTAE
+1357 SIEVCEQTAE
-1367 SNITTTE
+1367 SEIAVTE
-1374 APVVP
+1374 VPVV
-1379 AEADFAEV
+1379 ATEADFAEV

-1393 FRLYEFKNITVNK
+1393 YRLYEFKGITVNK
-1406 NEADKFQLVK
+1406 NKDDHFQLVK
-1416 GDAKAEIADRTGSL
+1416 GDAKAEIADRTHSL

-1442 GYFRVKG
+1442 GYFRVVG
-1449 DEAEFTLLSYKT
+1449 DEAEFTLISYKT
-1461 ATPDGISALEIAAK
+1461 ATPNGISALEVAAK
-1475 NAAVYNMNGA
+1475 NAAVYNLNGA
-1485 KVRNAGESVKGLAKG
+1485 KVLGAGESVKGLAKG